1 MGHNTRRVLL
11 KTARSKPILNKKE
24 LFCRSNK
31 MMMMKSKT
39 TKLVLITT
47 ALFSGGGIRA
57 EDDHDHDH
65 HDDHVQC
72 QCVSG
77 LTIDCATAGATT
89 TAALNYLEANAVCK
103 TAAAED
109 NAQCVSNYY
118 VMQAHHDHCAHE
130 DMPLL
135 VETKIHDYESFYEDC
150 EIRRQFDSDLDA
162 CPTIDCNNILTD
174 MGNIVTEMSEA
185 NCNTDCS
192 SATCEEDQ
200 LPTALET
207 TLHDFEEACEN
218 NLCNTSP
225 AVFTLDPSV
234 CPPPP
239 PATKAIV
246 SKLILGLTASVAY
259 LLM

>member
-1 MGHNTRRVLL
+1 
-11 KTARSKPILNKKE
+11 
-24 LFCRSNK
+24 
-31 MMMMKSKT
+31 MMMKSKT

-57 EDDHDHDH
+57 EDDHDH

-77 LTIDCATAGATT
+77 LTINCATAATTT

-103 TAAAED
+103 TAAGED

-185 NCNTDCS
+185 NCNTGTTCAT
-192 SATCEEDQ
+192 SATCKEKYQKMLMAHDTCEEAQ
-200 LPTALET
+200 LPTTLET
-207 TLHDFEEACEN
+207 TLHDYEEKCEA

-225 AVFTLDPSV
+225 AAFTLDTSV
-234 CPPPP
+234 CS

-246 SKLILGLTASVAY
+246 SKLILGLAASAAY

>member
-1 MGHNTRRVLL
+1 MI
-11 KTARSKPILNKKE
+11 TA
-24 LFCRSNK
+24 
-31 MMMMKSKT
+31 
-39 TKLVLITT
+39 

-57 EDDHDHDH
+57 EDDHDH

-77 LTIDCATAGATT
+77 LTINCATAATTT
-89 TAALNYLEANAVCK
+89 TAALNYLEANDAVCK
-103 TAAAED
+103 TAAGEN

-118 VMQAHHDHCAHE
+118 IVQAHHDHCSHE
-130 DMPLL
+130 DMPLE
-135 VETKIHDYESFYEDC
+135 VETELHHFESFYEDC

-162 CPTIDCNNILTD
+162 CPAIDCANILTD
-174 MGNIVTEMSEA
+174 MGSIVTEMSEE

-192 SATCEEDQ
+192 SDTCKTKYQKMLMAHDTCEEDQ

-207 TLHDFEEACEN
+207 TLHDYEEACEA

-225 AVFTLDPSV
+225 AAFTLDTSV
-234 CPPPP
+234 CSPPPS

>member
-1 MGHNTRRVLL
+1 
-11 KTARSKPILNKKE
+11 
-24 LFCRSNK
+24 
-31 MMMMKSKT
+31 
-39 TKLVLITT
+39 
-47 ALFSGGGIRA
+47 
-57 EDDHDHDH
+57 
-65 HDDHVQC
+65 
-72 QCVSG
+72 
-77 LTIDCATAGATT
+77 LTINCATAGATT
-89 TAALNYLEANAVCK
+89 TAALNYLETNAVCK
-103 TAAAED
+103 TAAGED

-130 DMPLL
+130 DMPLT

-150 EIRRQFDSDLDA
+150 EIRRQFDSDLLA

-192 SATCEEDQ
+192 SATCKEKYQKMLMAHDTCEEDQ
-200 LPTALET
+200 LPTALEK
-207 TLHDFEEACEN
+207 TLHDLEEACEN

-225 AVFTLDPSV
+225 AVFTLDTSV
-234 CPPPP
+234 CSPPPS

>member
-1 MGHNTRRVLL
+1 M
-11 KTARSKPILNKKE
+11 
-24 LFCRSNK
+24 
-31 MMMMKSKT
+31 
-39 TKLVLITT
+39 
-47 ALFSGGGIRA
+47 
-57 EDDHDHDH
+57 
-65 HDDHVQC
+65 
-72 QCVSG
+72 
-77 LTIDCATAGATT
+77 
-89 TAALNYLEANAVCK
+89 AALNYLEANAVCK
-103 TAAAED
+103 TAAGKN

-118 VMQAHHDHCAHE
+118 IVQAHHDHCAHE

-185 NCNTDCS
+185 NCDTTCS
-192 SATCEEDQ
+192 SATCKEKYQKMLTAHDTCEEDE

-207 TLHDFEEACEN
+207 TLHDYEEACEA

-225 AVFTLDPSV
+225 AAFTLDTSV
-234 CPPPP
+234 CS

-246 SKLILGLTASVAY
+246 SKLILGLAASAAY
-259 LLM
+259 LLT